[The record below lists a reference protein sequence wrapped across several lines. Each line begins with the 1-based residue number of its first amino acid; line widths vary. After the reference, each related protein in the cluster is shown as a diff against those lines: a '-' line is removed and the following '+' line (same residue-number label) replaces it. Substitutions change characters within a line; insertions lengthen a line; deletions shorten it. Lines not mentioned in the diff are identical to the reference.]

1 MQPDRDDDTLKHED
15 KHIEGESVMK
25 KTTRTISCGVVLL
38 AAVLFCSACAGQ
50 SARESQRL
58 ADSRRTV
65 GEAYMRQ
72 GDYTSALRELSEAE
86 KLDPDN
92 AFTQHDLGLC
102 FREKHRMDEA
112 LAHLKKAVRLKPGFT
127 PARNSLGRVYL
138 EMGQIDKAISIFKE
152 ISKDA
157 LYATPHFP
165 LANLGL
171 AYYKKGDY
179 PTALEYYH
187 RALKLEPN
195 FVFALHGV
203 GATYLAMKK
212 GRLALDYLGR
222 ALKLAPKVA
231 QFHFEYAE
239 ANLLVGNTAQARIS
253 YENAIDLAS
262 PESEVAAKARL
273 RLSSLK

>member
-1 MQPDRDDDTLKHED
+1 
-15 KHIEGESVMK
+15 MK
-25 KTTRTISCGVVLL
+25 KREGIISCGLVLL
-38 AAVLFCSACAGQ
+38 ATVLFCCACASQGAQ
-50 SARESQRL
+50 QNQRL
-58 ADSRRTV
+58 ADSKRTI

-72 GDYTSALRELSEAE
+72 GDYTSALRELTEAE
-86 KLDPDN
+86 KLDPDD

-112 LAHLKKAVRLKPGFT
+112 LAHLNKAVSLKPSYT

-138 EMGQIDKAISIFKE
+138 EVGQIDKAIAIFKE

-179 PTALEYYH
+179 TTALEYYH
-187 RALKLEPN
+187 KALKLEPN

-203 GATYLAMKK
+203 GATYLAMKN
-212 GRLALDYLGR
+212 GRLALEYLGR

-231 QFHFEYAE
+231 QIHFEYAE
-239 ANLLVGNTAQARIS
+239 ANLLMGNTAQARIS
-253 YENAIDLAS
+253 YENAIDMAS
-262 PESEVAAKARL
+262 PESEVAAKARQRL
-273 RLSSLK
+273 RSMQ

>member
-1 MQPDRDDDTLKHED
+1 LQPDCVDESSKNED
-15 KHIEGESVMK
+15 ILGESIMK
-25 KTTRTISCGVVLL
+25 KRESIISRGLVLL
-38 AAVLFCSACAGQ
+38 AAVLFCYACAGQ
-50 SARESQRL
+50 NVRENQRQ
-58 ADSRRTV
+58 ADSKRSI

-72 GDYTSALRELSEAE
+72 GDYTSALRELTEAE

-102 FREKHRMDEA
+102 FREKHRMGEA
-112 LAHLKKAVRLKPGFT
+112 LAHLNKAVSLKPSYT

-138 EMGQIDKAISIFKE
+138 EMGQIDKAIAIFKE
-152 ISKDA
+152 IAKDA

-187 RALKLEPN
+187 KALKMEPN

-231 QFHFEYAE
+231 QIHFEYAE